1 MILSILTLVAFSAAI
16 QGYRSSMSKA
26 EVLLDQE
33 LSSLAGSL
41 ISFRTDNGLTYTKQ
55 ENNFACQIWTDG
67 QLIYRTDNSPESALS
82 NFIEGFSEVSFAGQ
96 RWRSYVKKLDTEHSW
111 LIVAQPIQRRIDLA
125 EGMTLTAVTPLIL
138 SIPILAILI
147 SLAVKRSL
155 NPLSQLSQ
163 ALKSKKTDD
172 LSKIN
177 ITQKSK
183 ELMPVINTMNS
194 LFARLNEAFTR
205 EKRFASDAAHELR
218 TPLSVLKVNIH
229 NMSEELGDNKQ
240 SQESLAQLKQGVD
253 RMAHVIEQ
261 ILLLNRTSPEAFQS
275 KFQKV
280 DLHTLC
286 HDVIRGLYPDISEND
301 HQIEYVGKPLSIDGD
316 EFSMKTL
323 LQNLITNAIKYTE
336 DGSVIRVSLTELG
349 NNISLRIEDS
359 GKGLNEKEFK
369 RVFDRFYRVGGDQHN
384 SNIIGCG
391 LGLSIVKHIVILHDA
406 SIKLA
411 KSKSLGGLS
420 VTVLMRNSNA

>member
-16 QGYRSSMSKA
+16 QGYRASMSKA
-26 EVLLDQE
+26 ELLFDQE

-41 ISFRTDNGLTYTKQ
+41 ISFRSDTELTYTKQ
-55 ENNFACQIWTDG
+55 ETNFACQIWSDG
-67 QLIYRTDNSPESALS
+67 KLTYRTDNSPKIALTQ
-82 NFIEGFSEVSFAGQ
+82 FIEGFSEVSFAGQ
-96 RWRSYVKKLDTEHSW
+96 RWRSYVKKLNEEDHW

-138 SIPILAILI
+138 STPLLAILI

-163 ALKSKKTDD
+163 ALKSKKSDD

-183 ELMPVINTMNS
+183 ELIPVINTMNS
-194 LFARLNEAFTR
+194 LFARLNEAFNR

-218 TPLSVLKVNIH
+218 TPLSVLKINIH
-229 NMSEELGDNKQ
+229 NMGKDLEDNKQ
-240 SQESLAQLKQGVD
+240 SHESLAQLKHGVD

-261 ILLLNRTSPEAFQS
+261 ILLLNRTSPETFQS
-275 KFQKV
+275 KFKEL

-286 HDVIRGLYPDISEND
+286 HNVISELYPDISVND
-301 HQIEYVGKPLSIDGD
+301 HQIEYVGKPILINGD
-316 EFSMKTL
+316 EFSMMTL
-323 LQNLITNAIKYTE
+323 LQNLISNAIKYTE
-336 DGSVIRVSLTELG
+336 NGSLIRVSLAEVG
-349 NNISLRIEDS
+349 NNIYLCVEDS
-359 GKGLNEKEFK
+359 GNGLNESEFE

-391 LGLSIVKHIVILHDA
+391 LGLSIVQHIVDLHGA

-420 VTVLMRNSNA
+420 VTIIMSNSNA